1 MMLTNHKNNG
11 EPKLIFRLATVTD
24 ANLLIDIDTLASQDP
39 RRYAQIGEWCEAGVC
54 HVAEIEG
61 MVVAYAVLHYHFYDS
76 GFIEI
81 LMVGNLMRRKEVGLK
96 FIEYFKSICM
106 RPKLF
111 TSTNSS
117 NLPMIKLLSKAGFI
131 ESGRIDN
138 LDEQDPEVVF
148 FLPVK
153 NQPGNRVNRLI

>member
-1 MMLTNHKNNG
+1 MMCVNHKNNG

-24 ANLLIDIDTLASQDP
+24 ANLLIDLDTLASQDL
-39 RRYAQIGEWCEAGVC
+39 RRHAQIGEWCEAGVC

-61 MVVAYAVLHYHFYDS
+61 VVAAYGVLHYHFYDS

-81 LMVGNLMRRKEVGLK
+81 LMVGSLMRRKMVGLK

-111 TSTNSS
+111 TSTNRS
-117 NLPMIKLLSKAGFI
+117 NLPMIKLLSKTGFI

-138 LDEQDPEVVF
+138 LDEQGPEVVF
-148 FLPVK
+148 FFPVK
-153 NQPGNRVNRLI
+153 GTL

>member
-1 MMLTNHKNNG
+1 
-11 EPKLIFRLATVTD
+11 
-24 ANLLIDIDTLASQDP
+24 
-39 RRYAQIGEWCEAGVC
+39 
-54 HVAEIEG
+54 
-61 MVVAYAVLHYHFYDS
+61 HFYDS

-81 LMVGNLMRRKEVGLK
+81 LMVGNLMRRKKVGLK

-153 NQPGNRVNRLI
+153 KQPENRVNRLI